1 MNSRNQAWAWAW
13 VNAVTAITAASVC
26 GAASAQDNAF
36 KLGITEYT
44 THSKTNGVSGIGVPP
59 GADAETGNATTLLL
73 VYERLLT
80 PNIGAELVL
89 GIPPRLKAKAIGT
102 VAFLGDDVLSAKI
115 IAPTFLV
122 NYHFGAPGDTWRP
135 YLGAGVNYTR
145 FVSTESKLASDVKL
159 GDSIGWA
166 AQAGLDY
173 ALTKEWGLF
182 ASVAALRV
190 KSKLVA
196 AGSTVLQTTIDFRPV
211 IYSFGAVYRF

>member
-1 MNSRNQAWAWAW
+1 MNSRTQSWAW
-13 VNAVTAITAASVC
+13 VNAVTAVTAALAC

-73 VYERLLT
+73 VYERMLT

-89 GIPPRLKAKAIGT
+89 GLPPRLKAKATGT
-102 VAFLGDDVLSAKI
+102 VAFLGDEVLSAKI

-122 NYHFGAPGDTWRP
+122 NYHFGAPGDIWRP

-211 IYSFGAVYRF
+211 VYSFGAVYRF